1 MTWTNGLKEGYVI
14 INHACENVF
23 SPIRMKPV
31 EAYHNPNLQ
40 EPNTP
45 SQATFHKCLPALDTP
60 LNTFLNPPSLFHS
73 GTASASEDWYRI
85 D

>member
-1 MTWTNGLKEGYVI
+1 MTRSNGLKEGYVI

-31 EAYHNPNLQ
+31 KAYHNPNFS

-45 SQATFHKCLPALDTP
+45 NQATFHKCLHALIPCPQHIPQPTPASFIPEPHPP
-60 LNTFLNPPSLFHS
+60 LKI
-73 GTASASEDWYRI
+73 GIE
-85 D
+85 